1 MAARVMAP
9 APSPCPSRTRI
20 PPRCAPSEPVW
31 PRRTAYVAGCGDL
44 VSGAVRHLAEVY
56 GGDGAR
62 SLWLGG
68 TVAPTRCLALR
79 WLRGQA
85 VRIADGLDP
94 GPDRA
99 WAPPGTLWPTP
110 QTGADAPTHLRS
122 WAGDLG
128 LQEAASRRLADGMP
142 YGFLARDASGWYR
155 LYARPVHI
163 PSAPPPPEEPHRAD
177 RARR

>member
-1 MAARVMAP
+1 M
-9 APSPCPSRTRI
+9 
-20 PPRCAPSEPVW
+20 
-31 PRRTAYVAGCGDL
+31 
-44 VSGAVRHLAEVY
+44 SGAVRYLAEVY

-68 TVAPTRCLALR
+68 TVAPIRCLALR

-94 GPDRA
+94 DPDSA
-99 WAPPGTLWPTP
+99 WAPPGTLWPTT
-110 QTGADAPTHLRS
+110 QDSSDAPSQLRS
-122 WAGDLG
+122 WAADLG
-128 LQEAASRRLADGMP
+128 VQEAASRCLADGVP

-155 LYARPVHI
+155 LYARPVRI
-163 PSAPPPPEEPHRAD
+163 LSAPTPPEELSRAD

>member
-1 MAARVMAP
+1 M
-9 APSPCPSRTRI
+9 
-20 PPRCAPSEPVW
+20 
-31 PRRTAYVAGCGDL
+31 
-44 VSGAVRHLAEVY
+44 SGAVRYLAEVY

-99 WAPPGTLWPTP
+99 WAPPGTLWTTP
-110 QTGADAPTHLRS
+110 HAGADAPTQLRY
-122 WAGDLG
+122 WAADMG
-128 LQEAASRRLADGMP
+128 LQETAFRYLADGMP

-155 LYARPVHI
+155 LYARPVHV
-163 PSAPPPPEEPHRAD
+163 PSAPTPAEEPHRAD
-177 RARR
+177 RTRQ

>member
-1 MAARVMAP
+1 M
-9 APSPCPSRTRI
+9 
-20 PPRCAPSEPVW
+20 
-31 PRRTAYVAGCGDL
+31 
-44 VSGAVRHLAEVY
+44 SGAVRYLAEAY

-85 VRIADGLDP
+85 LRVADGLDP
-94 GPDRA
+94 DLDSA
-99 WAPPGTLWPTP
+99 WAPPGTLWPAP
-110 QTGADAPTHLRS
+110 HSDPDAPTQLRS
-122 WAGDLG
+122 WAANLR
-128 LQEAASRRLADGMP
+128 LQEAASRCLAGGVP

-155 LYARPVHI
+155 LYARPVRI
-163 PSAPPPPEEPHRAD
+163 PSAPPPPEEQHCAD

>member
-1 MAARVMAP
+1 M
-9 APSPCPSRTRI
+9 
-20 PPRCAPSEPVW
+20 
-31 PRRTAYVAGCGDL
+31 
-44 VSGAVRHLAEVY
+44 SGAVRYLAEVY

-99 WAPPGTLWPTP
+99 WAPPGTLWTTP
-110 QTGADAPTHLRS
+110 HAADAPTQLRY
-122 WAGDLG
+122 WAADMG
-128 LQEAASRRLADGMP
+128 LQETAFRYLADGMP

-155 LYARPVHI
+155 LYARPVHV
-163 PSAPPPPEEPHRAD
+163 PSAPTPAEEPHRAD
-177 RARR
+177 RTRQ

>member
-1 MAARVMAP
+1 M
-9 APSPCPSRTRI
+9 
-20 PPRCAPSEPVW
+20 
-31 PRRTAYVAGCGDL
+31 
-44 VSGAVRHLAEVY
+44 SGAVWYLAEAY

-62 SLWLGG
+62 SLCLGG

-85 VRIADGLDP
+85 FRIADGLDP

-99 WAPPGTLWPTP
+99 WAPPGTLWPAP
-110 QTGADAPTHLRS
+110 HSGPDAPTQLRA
-122 WAGDLG
+122 WAANMG
-128 LQEAASRRLADGMP
+128 LQEVASRRLADGMP

-163 PSAPPPPEEPHRAD
+163 PSAPTPPEEPHRAD